1 MIPRSYIEEWRS
13 KAPWQDDY
21 QVEQDLIIEK
31 AIVELFSDELISNN
45 FAFRGGTALHKL
57 FLSPQSRYSEDI
69 DLVQMVSSPI
79 KPIFQRLEKI
89 LSFIEGKRSI
99 EQSRSNNMIK
109 YQYESEIA
117 PVKKMKLKIEINC
130 REKLCVY
137 GINVKSFVTD
147 SGWYSSGSK
156 IKTYEI
162 EELLGTKLRALY
174 QRRKGRD
181 LFDLYW
187 ALTHADLKIDR
198 IVDSFRKY
206 MNYNET
212 QIPSSKN
219 FISNLEKKI
228 EDKEFTGDIHGL
240 LRPSIVYDS
249 EKAFDLVRDKIIVK
263 I

>member
-13 KAPWQDDY
+13 KAPWPDDS
-21 QVEQDLIIEK
+21 QVEQDLIIER
-31 AIVELFSDELISNN
+31 AIVELYSDDLISNN

-69 DLVQMVSSPI
+69 DLVQIVPLPI
-79 KPIFQRLEKI
+79 KPVFQRLEKI

-99 EQSRSNNMIK
+99 EQSSNNNMLK
-109 YQYESEIA
+109 YQYESETA

-137 GINVKSFVTD
+137 GINEKSFASV
-147 SGWYSSGSK
+147 SGWYSSAAK

-174 QRRKGRD
+174 QRKKGRD
-181 LFDLYW
+181 LFDIYW
-187 ALTHADLKIDR
+187 ALTHTDPKIHQ
-198 IVDSFRKY
+198 IIDSFRKY
-206 MNYNET
+206 MDYNGT
-212 QIPSSKN
+212 RIPSSKN
-219 FISNLEKKI
+219 FISNLERKI
-228 EDKEFTGDIHGL
+228 EDKEFTGDIYGL

-249 EKAFDLVRDKIIVK
+249 GRAFDLIKDKILNK